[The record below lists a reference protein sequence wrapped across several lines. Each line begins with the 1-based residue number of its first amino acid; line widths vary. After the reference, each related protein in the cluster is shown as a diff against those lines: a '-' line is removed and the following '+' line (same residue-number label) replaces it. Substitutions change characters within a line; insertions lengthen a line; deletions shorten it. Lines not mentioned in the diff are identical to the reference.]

1 MRVIS
6 TPSDEQ
12 FVGLRHIHRLHADCS
27 APLIVLVHGRAGTAE
42 VMWAFD
48 RVLPPDASVVS
59 IQAFLPDA
67 AGGFS
72 WWDIS
77 STEAKEPR
85 ILGAADRLEFAVE
98 RFIALHELS
107 PRTTVALG
115 FSQGSVVLSA
125 GFLRGTLQLGA
136 LGVLAGSVFQ
146 GKTPPPSKLGGR
158 VFIAHGTEDEIVTV
172 DKARSGVAY
181 IERLGI
187 PVTYVEEPAGHKIG
201 IQGMKALKGFLAEVV
216 ETSGK

>member
-6 TPSDEQ
+6 TSSDEQ
-12 FVGLRHIHRLHADCS
+12 FVGLRHIHRLNADPS
-27 APLIVLVHGRAGTAE
+27 APLIILVHGRAGTAE

-48 RVLPPDASVVS
+48 RVLPPEASVVS

-67 AGGFS
+67 VGGYS

-77 STEAKEPR
+77 TTEPKEPR

-107 PRTTVALG
+107 PRVTVALG

-125 GFLRGTLQLGA
+125 GFLRGTLQLDA
-136 LGVLAGSVFQ
+136 LGVLAGSVFR
-146 GKTPPPSKLGGR
+146 GKTQPSAKPSGR
-158 VFIAHGTEDEIVTV
+158 VFIGHGTEDEIVTI
-172 DKARSGVAY
+172 DKAREGVAF

-216 ETSGK
+216 ETAV